1 VRQTDVRGSG
11 WSFAQD
17 PIPRIA
23 RLLTTT
29 GVDGFACAPHSLVT
43 CFLGT
48 LRQCYM
54 YMCAYLCKDCG
65 LHMCVYGKYSNV
77 SQACIIIMHYAQ
89 IMRTGV
95 LATQTPAAHHT
106 TRRAHTR
113 TPSLATEESH
123 THARA
128 VLCRFFANSD
138 YGGVQASCAFAPRRG
153 SSLRSV
159 ASSTNHFAPQAA
171 RRSTCRHADTAS
183 TTASRRSRRER
194 VAPLRHLRRE
204 RAC

>member
-1 VRQTDVRGSG
+1 MV
-11 WSFAQD
+11 
-17 PIPRIA
+17 
-23 RLLTTT
+23 LTTERPNAT
-29 GVDGFACAPHSLVT
+29 IVQVRPEMRHCDKRSPRPSATDAELKCTWS
-43 CFLGT
+43 
-48 LRQCYM
+48 
-54 YMCAYLCKDCG
+54 D
-65 LHMCVYGKYSNV
+65 
-77 SQACIIIMHYAQ
+77 ACIIIMHYAQ

-95 LATQTPAAHHT
+95 LATQTPAAHPT